1 MGSSQGKREAGI
13 GSDLRDGVVDLIVQA
28 AKMRHEMNL
37 GADALKAWR
46 ASRGVSGEPVRLA
59 NLSFD
64 LAELGVR
71 GWRDLL
77 ATQRRYEPEMAAAWS
92 MPGVPWLDPTAELR
106 SNEALLKFSA
116 VRYNTESAFHIL
128 EDVKQQLTLENRS
141 HGYVDLVLPRTLELV
156 RADGLDRV
164 VVAVAVS
171 PAAPILGPGDDVA
184 LTITLGTKN
193 QVIQGSDSTSVY
205 YGTLKVGSRGGICT
219 GVPVALEVSKAT

>member
-28 AKMRHEMNL
+28 AKVRHEMNL
-37 GADALKAWR
+37 GVDALKAWR

-106 SNEALLKFSA
+106 SATALLMVATAQEKSTGA
-116 VRYNTESAFHIL
+116 LR
-128 EDVKQQLTLENRS
+128 EDVKGKLKIENRS

-156 RADGLDRV
+156 RADLLDRV
-164 VVAVAVS
+164 VVEVAVS
-171 PAAPILGPGDDVA
+171 PAAPILGPGDEVE
-184 LTITLGTKN
+184 LTITLSTKDRVV
-193 QVIQGSDSTSVY
+193 QKTTATEVF

-219 GVPVALEVSKAT
+219 DVPVALEVSKAT